1 MGSQSKVHVCA
12 EAALSGDLDSE
23 GYFPNIRVRCQD
35 LAHAIRRQVMGWN
48 SLKPMM
54 FWGSNRILQIWCGF
68 PKPQFLTGFKFKDS
82 CWGFIRQCSVGLSQ
96 QCFVLKGTGHDWTL
110 SKSIFVRAVWDL
122 AGWHN
127 ARFLQMMSSRKCFLA
142 GGMRMMGCG
151 CIKREKDVSIIATDV
166 WFSIES
172 HLNFTWVHP
181 CLPQVADMHLREAQP
196 SSNDWELSL
205 VQGWRSL
212 VGKLFWFKHVFAIF
226 VKMQAACGLKRT
238 QLNLNQ
244 FRTILDQ
251 EELGLKRW
259 PTYCPWSCHHAFQN
273 AAWLTG

>member
-1 MGSQSKVHVCA
+1 MFVLRLRWVVTWIVKATSPTSVCA
-12 EAALSGDLDSE
+12 AKIWHTPFGGKWWVET
-23 GYFPNIRVRCQD
+23 V
-35 LAHAIRRQVMGWN
+35 WN
-48 SLKPMM
+48 QWC
-54 FWGSNRILQIWCGF
+54 FGGSNRILQIWCGF
-68 PKPQFLTGFKFKDS
+68 PKPQFLTGFTFTDS

-226 VKMQAACGLKRT
+226 VKIKLHVAWKEH
-238 QLNLNQ
+238 NS
-244 FRTILDQ
+244 ILISS
-251 EELGLKRW
+251 EPFWIKKSWG
-259 PTYCPWSCHHAFQN
+259 
-273 AAWLTG
+273 

>member
-1 MGSQSKVHVCA
+1 M
-12 EAALSGDLDSE
+12 
-23 GYFPNIRVRCQD
+23 
-35 LAHAIRRQVMGWN
+35 
-48 SLKPMM
+48 
-54 FWGSNRILQIWCGF
+54 
-68 PKPQFLTGFKFKDS
+68 
-82 CWGFIRQCSVGLSQ
+82 
-96 QCFVLKGTGHDWTL
+96 
-110 SKSIFVRAVWDL
+110 

-226 VKMQAACGLKRT
+226 VKMQAACDLKRT

-273 AAWLTG
+273 AAWLTVWLI